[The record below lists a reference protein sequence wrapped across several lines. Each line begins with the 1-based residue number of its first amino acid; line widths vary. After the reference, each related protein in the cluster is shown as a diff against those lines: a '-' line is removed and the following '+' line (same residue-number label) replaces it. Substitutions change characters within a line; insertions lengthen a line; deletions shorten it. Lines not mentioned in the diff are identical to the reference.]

1 MKKILNKENI
11 IPAALLAFVSW
22 LGVNVVNSDVAIASL
37 QTSQQEDDRVN
48 NLVYEISNTIPKI
61 ELQLVSIK
69 NLVNQNMEIT
79 QSLSKEQ
86 NAINLKMFCNS
97 VFDDRKS
104 VEYTK
109 CVTEIA
115 KAN

>member
-11 IPAALLAFVSW
+11 LPGALLAFVSW
-22 LGVNVVNSDVAIASL
+22 LGVNAVGSNVAIASL
-37 QTSQQEDDRVN
+37 QSSQQENLRVN
-48 NLVYEISNTIPKI
+48 KIVYAIGDTIPKI

-69 NLVNQNMEIT
+69 SLVNQNMEIT